1 MPIWSTKHGR
11 VPRNLA
17 RRHRFGSFSYIMSN
31 LKVEELPPMNEKQ
44 ETVLAVHGNADGYW
58 YIGAGR
64 SIAEGPFRHP
74 EQLLSVASD
83 LLAAEPHWRIDVF
96 DVAGN
101 KIISYSSEQLSVGD
115 LDPLRRQHPWSALVS
130 SNSASNASPASSTSH

>member
-1 MPIWSTKHGR
+1 MRERPVNWT
-11 VPRNLA
+11 
-17 RRHRFGSFSYIMSN
+17 RRHRFGSFAYIMSN
-31 LKVEELPPMNEKQ
+31 AKVEELRAMNEKR

-64 SIAEGPFRHP
+64 SIAEGPYRHP

-101 KIISYSSEQLSVGD
+101 KIISYSSDQLSAGD
-115 LDPLRRQHPWSALVS
+115 LDALRRQQPWGALAS
-130 SNSASNASPASSTSH
+130 SGSASSSSASSTPH

>member
-1 MPIWSTKHGR
+1 
-11 VPRNLA
+11 
-17 RRHRFGSFSYIMSN
+17 MSN
-31 LKVEELPPMNEKQ
+31 AKLEQLPPMNEKQ

-64 SIAEGPFRHP
+64 SIAEGPYRHP

-83 LLAAEPHWRIDVF
+83 LLASEAHWRIDVF

-101 KIISYSSEQLSVGD
+101 KIISYSSEQLSAGD
-115 LDPLRRQHPWSALVS
+115 LDPLRRQHPWSAL
-130 SNSASNASPASSTSH
+130 ASSMSANTTSH

>member
-1 MPIWSTKHGR
+1 
-11 VPRNLA
+11 
-17 RRHRFGSFSYIMSN
+17 MSN
-31 LKVEELPPMNEKQ
+31 VKVEELLAMNEKQ

-115 LDPLRRQHPWSALVS
+115 LDPLRRQHPWSALIS
-130 SNSASNASPASSTSH
+130 SASNTSPASSTSH

>member
-1 MPIWSTKHGR
+1 
-11 VPRNLA
+11 
-17 RRHRFGSFSYIMSN
+17 MSN
-31 LKVEELPPMNEKQ
+31 AKVEQLRAMSEKR

-64 SIAEGPFRHP
+64 SIAEGPYRQP
-74 EQLLSVASD
+74 EQVLSVASD

-101 KIISYSSEQLSVGD
+101 KIISYSSEQLSAGD
-115 LDPLRRQHPWSALVS
+115 LDPLRRQQPWSALT
-130 SNSASNASPASSTSH
+130 NSASH